1 MIKGSKLSDVNHYG
15 GGMTQSEVAENMGFS
30 QQYIQ
35 QIEKQA
41 RFKFIEKYI
50 ELYGEL
56 DLNGISDG
64 DLFDAIGR
72 GVK

>member
-41 RFKFIEKYI
+41 RIKFIEKYI

-64 DLFDAIGR
+64 DLFDAIGK
-72 GVK
+72 GIL